1 MARNILVI
9 GAAFFFSASVFGS
22 AAQACISCNYVP
34 EVVNTPVRGQ
44 AGLGASKKQRAY
56 AANAKK
62 ERAARKPA
70 TQMAKADPAPKKVVV
85 AKAEPAKTVEP
96 AVNATKDAAAS
107 APLETA
113 KEAREVPV
121 SVASVINRKE
131 LALND
136 VTEETAAV
144 ADVGCK
150 KFFPAVGMTL
160 TVPCE

>member
-1 MARNILVI
+1 MARNILAL
-9 GAAFFFSASVFGS
+9 GTAFFVAASVFGS

-34 EVVNTPVRGQ
+34 EVVNTPVRSQ
-44 AGLGASKKQRAY
+44 AALGASKKQRAY

-62 ERAARKPA
+62 ERAARKPT
-70 TQMAKADPAPKKVVV
+70 TQIAKAAPASKTTVV
-85 AKAEPAKTVEP
+85 AKAEPAKTVEST
-96 AVNATKDAAAS
+96 AKITKDSAAS
-107 APLETA
+107 APVETL
-113 KEAREVPV
+113 KDVPV
-121 SVASVINRKE
+121 SVASVIERKE

-136 VTEETAAV
+136 VKDEAAAV

>member
-1 MARNILVI
+1 MARNILAL
-9 GAAFFFSASVFGS
+9 GTAFFVAASVFGS

-44 AGLGASKKQRAY
+44 AALGASKKQRAY

-62 ERAARKPA
+62 ERAARKPT
-70 TQMAKADPAPKKVVV
+70 TQIAKAAPVSKSTVAAKVTKEAAVPAPV
-85 AKAEPAKTVEP
+85 ETV
-96 AVNATKDAAAS
+96 KD
-107 APLETA
+107 
-113 KEAREVPV
+113 VPV
-121 SVASVINRKE
+121 SVASVIERKE

-136 VTEETAAV
+136 VKEEAAAV

>member
-9 GAAFFFSASVFGS
+9 GAAFFFAASVFGS

-44 AGLGASKKQRAY
+44 SALGASKKQRAY

-70 TQMAKADPAPKKVVV
+70 TQMAKADPAPKTVVV
-85 AKAEPAKTVEP
+85 AKAEPAKTAAP
-96 AVNATKDAAAS
+96 AAKTTKDAEAS
-107 APLETA
+107 APVEAA
-113 KEAREVPV
+113 KEGREVPV
-121 SVASVINRKE
+121 SVASVIEREK

-136 VTEETAAV
+136 AKEETAAV

-160 TVPCE
+160 SVPCE

>member
-1 MARNILVI
+1 MARNILAL
-9 GAAFFFSASVFGS
+9 GTAFFVAASVFGS

-44 AGLGASKKQRAY
+44 AALGASKKQRAY

-62 ERAARKPA
+62 ERAARKPT
-70 TQMAKADPAPKKVVV
+70 TQIAKAAPVSKSTVAAKVTKEAAVPAP
-85 AKAEPAKTVEP
+85 VE
-96 AVNATKDAAAS
+96 TLKD
-107 APLETA
+107 
-113 KEAREVPV
+113 VPV
-121 SVASVINRKE
+121 SVASVIERKE

-136 VTEETAAV
+136 VKEEAAAV

>member
-1 MARNILVI
+1 MARNILAL
-9 GAAFFFSASVFGS
+9 GTAFFVAASVFGS

-44 AGLGASKKQRAY
+44 AALGASKKQRAY

-62 ERAARKPA
+62 ERAARKPT
-70 TQMAKADPAPKKVVV
+70 TQIAKAAPVSKSTVAAKVTKEAAGPAP
-85 AKAEPAKTVEP
+85 VE
-96 AVNATKDAAAS
+96 TLKD
-107 APLETA
+107 
-113 KEAREVPV
+113 VPV
-121 SVASVINRKE
+121 SVASVIERKE

-136 VTEETAAV
+136 VKEEAAAV